1 MLDALQTLDGLDEA
15 ALLRAPED
23 DIARYITDWTGMFE
37 SQAEAVLRP
46 SSTAEVSAIMRWAHE
61 HKVPV
66 VPMGGNTGLCGG
78 ATTSGMDKAIILSLE
93 RMKQIRHFDAA
104 AMTMEVEAGCIL
116 EELHKQAEEADLFF
130 PLYFGARGNCMI
142 GGNLSTNAGGSN
154 VLRYGNTRDLC
165 LGLEVVL
172 PDGRILNLLSGLRKN
187 NTGYDLKNLF
197 IGAEGTLGIITA
209 ASLKM
214 VPMPKARA
222 TAFLALNSI
231 SDALA
236 VLNRMQRATGGAV
249 EAFELMP
256 DILMRQYAEKLPH
269 LKQPFENPPRFSVL
283 MEIATPEE
291 ARAAIGSDGK
301 SVITAEL
308 EDLLGAALEEGQIFD
323 AVVAQN
329 EQQRYDMWHLRESAA
344 LVMIIPQGVTL
355 DVALPL
361 SGIEAFLEDC
371 VTKLE
376 PVVPGVR
383 LSPLSHLGDGNLH
396 LNVLAADDEAFPD
409 ETLRAQIIHIVDD
422 LVVAHKGSFSAE
434 HGIGLAKK
442 KEMSRLKDPVALA
455 VMRAIKS
462 VLDPHHIMN
471 PGKVVPSA

>member
-15 ALLRAPED
+15 ALLRASED
-23 DIARYITDWTGMFE
+23 DIGRYITDWTGMFE

-197 IGAEGTLGIITA
+197 SGAEGTLGIITA

-249 EAFELMP
+249 
-256 DILMRQYAEKLPH
+256 
-269 LKQPFENPPRFSVL
+269 
-283 MEIATPEE
+283 
-291 ARAAIGSDGK
+291 
-301 SVITAEL
+301 
-308 EDLLGAALEEGQIFD
+308 
-323 AVVAQN
+323 
-329 EQQRYDMWHLRESAA
+329 
-344 LVMIIPQGVTL
+344 
-355 DVALPL
+355 
-361 SGIEAFLEDC
+361 
-371 VTKLE
+371 
-376 PVVPGVR
+376 
-383 LSPLSHLGDGNLH
+383 
-396 LNVLAADDEAFPD
+396 
-409 ETLRAQIIHIVDD
+409 
-422 LVVAHKGSFSAE
+422 
-434 HGIGLAKK
+434 
-442 KEMSRLKDPVALA
+442 
-455 VMRAIKS
+455 
-462 VLDPHHIMN
+462 
-471 PGKVVPSA
+471 